1 MPGMPYDTTRSLVFF
16 QADLNG
22 GVPLTT
28 AFDVSPDLTKVRDTF
43 FYLSSGTWTF
53 RAPTSNNIPQTITI
67 YPVPSTVQQAIT
79 WINSN
84 AAASAPAPAPSPAYL
99 FTSHPTLHLNNKV
112 LVTDDTADFSTAAV
126 TINTLSLNGNQISNV
141 GDGLVPTSASTV
153 KQLNSAVST
162 LNSTISS
169 NKTATDAS
177 IATVSGKVDTILSG
191 ASTSLDTLKEIS
203 DYYSGLD
210 STQTLNLS
218 NQVTYLTGLISTETS
233 NRSGADTTLTTNL
246 TAEIARATAA
256 EASIMQSCEIEIKLL
271 PVAGVVADSTLLPS
285 VIPSSVKTNTS
296 FTGHD
301 GFYMKNLGTGDKFNY
316 YLPGASILTGVS
328 LANIIVDCTMVNVAS
343 PPIVTVYTQPTGS
356 GDQASWYHAKASYA
370 IDNTSALTAFKDY
383 SLYTVSPPAY
393 LEPGYTAVKLSLQPT
408 PFSKGT
414 ISAADK
420 ILAISIGSNSA
431 ASAGQVEVV
440 LSKAKVVTTGSV
452 TWSYVFSDFLPEITA
467 TNASVSALTSTA
479 STISS
484 SLSAEVTRAQAA
496 ESTLTSSVQAEVS
509 ARTSAITTVQNSV
522 SAEVSRATTAEST
535 ITSAATAVATRL
547 TTLEA
552 QVEQLYQVFYAVPRS
567 TTL

>member
-1 MPGMPYDTTRSLVFF
+1 MPMPYDTTRSLVFF
-16 QADLNG
+16 QGDLNG
-22 GVPLTT
+22 GVPVTT

-53 RAPTSNNIPQTITI
+53 RAPTSNSIPQTITI
-67 YPVPSTVQQAIT
+67 YPVSSTVQQAIT
-79 WINSN
+79 WINANS
-84 AAASAPAPAPSPAYL
+84 AASTPATPPVPTYL

-153 KQLNSAVST
+153 RQLNSAVTT

-169 NKTATDAS
+169 NKTSTDAS

-191 ASTSLDTLKEIS
+191 ASTTLDTLKEIT

-218 NQVTYLTGLISTETS
+218 NQVTYLTGLISTETT
-233 NRSGADTTLTTNL
+233 NRSAADTTLTTNL
-246 TAEIARATAA
+246 AAEITRATAS

-271 PVAGVVADSTLLPS
+271 PTVGVVADSTLLPS
-285 VIPSSVKTNTS
+285 VIPSSVKTNSS
-296 FTGHD
+296 FSGHD
-301 GFYMKNLGTGDKFNY
+301 GFYMKNLGTGDKFNF
-316 YLPGASILTGVS
+316 YLPGASIFTWGS
-328 LANIIVDCTMVNVAS
+328 LANVIVDCTMMNVAS
-343 PPIVTVYTQPTGS
+343 PPFITVYTQPTGT
-356 GDQASWYHAKASYA
+356 GDQASWYHSRASFS
-370 IDNTSALTAFKDY
+370 INDTSALTALKDY
-383 SLYTVSPPAY
+383 SLYTNTPPAY
-393 LEPGYTAVKLSLQPT
+393 LEPGYTAVQLTFQPA
-408 PFSKGT
+408 PFSKG
-414 ISAADK
+414 SFAAADK
-420 ILAISIGSNSA
+420 ILAISVGSNSA

-440 LSKAKVVTTGSV
+440 LSKAKAVASGGV

-467 TNASVSALTSTA
+467 TNASLSALTTTA
-479 STISS
+479 SSISS

-496 ESTLTSSVQAEVS
+496 EATLTSSVQAEVQ

-522 SAEVSRATTAEST
+522 SAEVSRATAAESS
-535 ITSAATAVATRL
+535 ITSAATALTSRV

-552 QVEQLYQVFYAVPRS
+552 QVEQLYQVFYAVSR
-567 TTL
+567 TATL